1 MSEIEKAKN
10 WLKDKQKDL
19 AKSVIKYKLTKDGEP
34 IPGDASLDASA
45 AKVIDEANRILKAK
59 SKDILAGAADHISKL
74 RDKKDL

>member
-10 WLKDKQKDL
+10 WLKNRQKDL

-45 AKVIDEANRILKAK
+45 SKVIDEANRIVKAK
-59 SKDILAGAADHISKL
+59 GKDILSGAADRVSKF
-74 RDKKDL
+74 RRK